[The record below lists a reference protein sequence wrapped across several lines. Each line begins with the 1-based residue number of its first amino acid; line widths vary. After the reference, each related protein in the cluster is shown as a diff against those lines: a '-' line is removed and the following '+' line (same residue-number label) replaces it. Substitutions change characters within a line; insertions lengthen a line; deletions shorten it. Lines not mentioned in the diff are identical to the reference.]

1 MTDVCGSRPFDR
13 DAVREAYDRDGFVV
27 VRGLFTP
34 TDILA
39 AGAEADGLLVSHAH
53 LKDVDN
59 LRCRWRDDVTTGMC
73 TFETFDP
80 VCDIAPACRGLAL
93 AERLLD
99 LLAAVYGEPACLF
112 KDKLIYKPPG
122 LAGYGLHQDW
132 IAWPGFP
139 RSFLTVLVPLD
150 AADSH
155 NGCTIVYPGL
165 HHRGPLAP
173 EDGDYHE
180 LAADLVGESRPT
192 PLELDL
198 GDVALFSGFTP
209 HRSDANLSTRW
220 RRQLYLS
227 YNAFSDGG
235 DRRDRHYAE
244 FHEWL
249 RVRYAAHGRASTYF
263 A

>member
-1 MTDVCGSRPFDR
+1 MTLEDHSVPFDR
-13 DAVREAYDRDGFVV
+13 GEVLASYDRDGALV
-27 VRGLFTP
+27 VRGLFSP
-34 TDILA
+34 AEIDA
-39 AGAEADGLLVSHAH
+39 ARAEAEALLVSHAH

-59 LRCRWRDDVTTGMC
+59 LRCRWRDDVTTGTC

-173 EDGDYHE
+173 EDGEYHE
-180 LAADLVGESRPT
+180 LPADLVAESRSV
-192 PLELDL
+192 PLNLEV
-198 GDVALFSGFTP
+198 GDVAVFSGFTP

-227 YNAFSDGG
+227 YNAVSDGG

-249 RVRYAAHGRASTYF
+249 RGKYAAYGRTSTYF